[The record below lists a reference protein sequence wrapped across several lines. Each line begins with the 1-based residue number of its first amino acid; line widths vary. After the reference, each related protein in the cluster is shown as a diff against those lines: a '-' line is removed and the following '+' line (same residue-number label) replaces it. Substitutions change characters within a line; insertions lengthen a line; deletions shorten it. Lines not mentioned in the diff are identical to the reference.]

1 LNKKHIFILAVGAP
15 LFAIFLAAVQVY
27 YNLAIWEYKGKEVIF
42 TIKPGEPFSRINYR
56 LKKKH
61 LISNSRIFHHYV
73 SYKQQLTKFKAG
85 EYSIKPNTTMVELLN
100 ILLHGKSKTIA
111 VTIPE
116 GKNIFEIGKILER
129 KNIIQYAKFITLA
142 KDRTFTKS
150 LGIPAERVEGYL
162 FPETYHFTKQSP
174 AKIVIKTMVN
184 QLKKKT
190 KHLDF
195 KQGNLTPHQIIILAS
210 IVEKETGAGW
220 ERPIIA
226 GVFLNRLK
234 KHMRLQSDP
243 TTIYGIFEHFN
254 GNLKKKHLLEKTPYN
269 TYKISGLPKGP
280 ICNPGLEAINAV
292 LHPKKHN
299 YLYFV
304 SMNDGTHV
312 FSARYSDHVRA
323 VNKYQKSR
331 KYRQGRS
338 WRDLHKRKHQ

>member
-1 LNKKHIFILAVGAP
+1 
-15 LFAIFLAAVQVY
+15 
-27 YNLAIWEYKGKEVIF
+27 
-42 TIKPGEPFSRINYR
+42 
-56 LKKKH
+56 
-61 LISNSRIFHHYV
+61 
-73 SYKQQLTKFKAG
+73 
-85 EYSIKPNTTMVELLN
+85 MVELLN

-190 KHLDF
+190 KNLNF
-195 KQGNLTPHQIIILAS
+195 RQGNLTPHQIIILAS

-304 SMNDGTHV
+304 SMDDGTHV

-338 WRDLHKRKHQ
+338 WRDLHKKKHQ